1 MGGTDSAPE
10 GIFDPEGESSEQP
23 GDLDESD
30 RGHRGQAPMEVDSSR
45 YYKTGHVGVGIGK
58 DGMPMIGGEG
68 PPEPDVGLTDN
79 NFICAESEDRSR
91 PECVHLVTLVLPADG
106 VAKGF
111 GELRQIRQFCRW
123 LATGSEQWEH
133 RGNVYACNARTVAPK
148 LPDPQDGGVSMK
160 VIRDFRTKQKQLASD
175 TAEKSGKLDF

>member
-1 MGGTDSAPE
+1 MGGTDGTSD
-10 GIFDPEGESSEQP
+10 GVFDPHGESSEQP
-23 GDLDESD
+23 GDLSESD
-30 RGHRGQAPMEVDSSR
+30 LGQGGQEPMQVDSSR
-45 YYKTGHVGVGIGK
+45 YFKTGRVGVGVGA
-58 DGMPMIGGEG
+58 DGMPVIGGEG
-68 PPEPDVGLTDN
+68 PPEPDVGLTDE
-79 NFICAESEDRSR
+79 NFICAESEDGLR

-133 RGNVYACNARTVAPK
+133 KGNVYACNART
-148 LPDPQDGGVSMK
+148 PQDLVSIR
-160 VIRDFRTKQKQLASD
+160 VVRDFRTRQKQLAAE

>member
-1 MGGTDSAPE
+1 MGGSDSAPE

-23 GDLDESD
+23 GDLGESD
-30 RGHRGQAPMEVDSSR
+30 RGHNGQAPVEVDPSR
-45 YYKTGHVGVGIGK
+45 YYRTGSVGIGIGH
-58 DGMPMIGGEG
+58 DGMPVVAGEG

-79 NFICAESEDRSR
+79 NFICAASEDGKR

-133 RGNVYACNARTVAPK
+133 RGNVYACNARS
-148 LPDPQDGGVSMK
+148 PQDLVSIRI
-160 VIRDFRTKQKQLASD
+160 IRDFRTRQKDLAAE
-175 TAEKSGKLDF
+175 TAEKSGSLQF

>member
-1 MGGTDSAPE
+1 MGGVHDSDAA
-10 GIFDPEGESSEQP
+10 GVFDPHNQGEQP
-23 GDLDESD
+23 GDLSESEL
-30 RGHRGQAPMEVDSSR
+30 GHRGQAPMEIDSSR
-45 YYKTGHVGVGIGK
+45 YYKTEYVAVGVGA
-58 DGMPMIGGEG
+58 DGMPRIGGDG
-68 PPEPDVGLTDN
+68 PPEPEAGLTDD
-79 NFICAESEDRSR
+79 NFICAESEDGTR

-133 RGNVYACNARTVAPK
+133 RGNVYGCNARS
-148 LPDPQDGGVSMK
+148 PQDLVSVR
-160 VIRDFRTKQKQLASD
+160 VIRDFRTKQKQLAAE